1 MHKTAGQLAT
11 NEPIE
16 RANEPKAREASS
28 RKSGK
33 RHAEDIHPSLRALPD
48 YPE

>member
-1 MHKTAGQLAT
+1 MHKTAGQLT
-11 NEPIE
+11 SNETIE
-16 RANEPKAREASS
+16 RAAEPKAREASG

-33 RHAEDIHPSLRALPD
+33 RQADDIHPSLRALPD

>member
-1 MHKTAGQLAT
+1 MHKPAGQLAH

-16 RANEPKAREASS
+16 RAAEPKTREAAS

-33 RHAEDIHPSLRALPD
+33 RHTADIHPSLRALPD